1 MYQQRPQGMQP
12 QRPGQIP
19 PTLQQQQQMQQQR
32 MGRPGMPQGNYPNQ
46 QQQSQMGM
54 HQGGQPQQQQAQQSR
69 GQPSQQQQQQAA
81 APPQVSP
88 KIPQEKKYKDATFQS
103 KEKMPEPFIWVN
115 MPSQN
120 MKNDRNRP
128 RDNKKKGKN
137 SDDYY
142 RDRES
147 RGRY

>member
-88 KIPQEKKYKDATFQS
+88 KIPQEKKCRACATNEKIEKSKFAS
-103 KEKMPEPFIWVN
+103 KEAEYETKYANRLVLNHICC
-115 MPSQN
+115 S
-120 MKNDRNRP
+120 KKRNHIF
-128 RDNKKKGKN
+128 
-137 SDDYY
+137 S
-142 RDRES
+142 
-147 RGRY
+147 